1 VHKLQPKIIISVLL
15 TLVVYMSS
23 ILFFRNYFDTS
34 AINEQFLMKVMII
47 TAICWL
53 PIHLIKRIGDRIS
66 PSEEDKLPKNDKN
79 KNNKGLLPD
88 S

>member
-1 VHKLQPKIIISVLL
+1 
-15 TLVVYMSS
+15 MSS

-88 S
+88 SWKISLLLV